1 MRHSTA
7 FPHPPALLLGLMSC
21 TLLPAGTIT
30 VPAGLTAGDQY
41 RLIFITAD
49 AYTATSTDINYY
61 NGVVTAEANSVS
73 DLAALDTSWYAVGS
87 TATVNAIDN
96 VGIDS
101 GVAIYDLNGNEIAS
115 DAGTTGNGMFNS
127 SGYLLTGLNTNEND
141 GLIPGYVD
149 VWTGTYLGGVPGA
162 HPPLGSASPTA
173 GSSGTNSGFWIAHS
187 EEASTTENRLYAISG
202 VLTVPT
208 PEPPTAFMAAPG
220 AGALMLA
227 VWRRRR
233 RSVSD
238 FGREM
243 RRSRDKTGKSNK
255 RQLPWGMC
263 YTCID
268 TNE

>member
-243 RRSRDKTGKSNK
+243 RRSRG
-255 RQLPWGMC
+255 
-263 YTCID
+263 
-268 TNE
+268 

>member
-1 MRHSTA
+1 LRHSTA

-49 AYTATSTDINYY
+49 AYTATSTDINHY

-141 GLIPGYVD
+141 GLIPVMWMFGQARTSAACRALTPR
-149 VWTGTYLGGVPGA
+149 WVPRARRPAPRAQTVAFG
-162 HPPLGSASPTA
+162 SPT
-173 GSSGTNSGFWIAHS
+173 
-187 EEASTTENRLYAISG
+187 
-202 VLTVPT
+202 
-208 PEPPTAFMAAPG
+208 
-220 AGALMLA
+220 
-227 VWRRRR
+227 RRRLR
-233 RSVSD
+233 PPRTDSTRYP
-238 FGREM
+238 G
-243 RRSRDKTGKSNK
+243 
-255 RQLPWGMC
+255 C
-263 YTCID
+263 
-268 TNE
+268 